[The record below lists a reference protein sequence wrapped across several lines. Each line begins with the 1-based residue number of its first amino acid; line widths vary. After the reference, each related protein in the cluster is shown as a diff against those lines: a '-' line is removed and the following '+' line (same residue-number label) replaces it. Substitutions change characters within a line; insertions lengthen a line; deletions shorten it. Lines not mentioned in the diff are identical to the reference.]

1 MKAFLFLIHCIA
13 FTLSTQA
20 WAASDSQSCESR
32 SQQLRGAAKENFL
45 RSCLSQTLAQTSSP
59 EHVRANT
66 AQEKRNTCEQNAKN
80 MKLEGGNKAEYLNDC
95 MNTNVAANEARKAG
109 MQEHLIADKS
119 TNHPKEQAV
128 AKQKPAAD
136 KQASKRTAKKKTDAK
151 PKVSLNACSKQATQQ
166 KLKGKER
173 THFIHDCR
181 KG

>member
-1 MKAFLFLIHCIA
+1 LGCFGQSELRVQKPAAARRGQRELPPFLSVADFGANQFSRTC
-13 FTLSTQA
+13 
-20 WAASDSQSCESR
+20 QSEY
-32 SQQLRGAAKENFL
+32 
-45 RSCLSQTLAQTSSP
+45 
-59 EHVRANT
+59 
-66 AQEKRNTCEQNAKN
+66 AKN
-80 MKLEGGNKAEYLNDC
+80 MKLEGGKKAEYLNDC

-151 PKVSLNACSKQATQQ
+151 PKVSLKACSKQATQQ